1 MEQDKNVTEN
11 GKEKLRPLMLEM
23 FNLVSTGTDVSQE
36 VRRLLPEDILK
47 ERGEYL
53 SRLKQIVSDS
63 IENDKKKEIVV
74 ERDNK
79 FYYVQCPEKS
89 VITPA
94 KFMNSPEF
102 KDLGY
107 GALRIGEGDN
117 LI

>member
-1 MEQDKNVTEN
+1 MEQDKNVTET

-36 VRRLLPEDILK
+36 VRILLPEDILK

-79 FYYVQCPEKS
+79 FYYVQCPEKKCDHS
-89 VITPA
+89 CKIYELP
-94 KFMNSPEF
+94 
-102 KDLGY
+102 G
-107 GALRIGEGDN
+107 I
-117 LI
+117 

>member
-1 MEQDKNVTEN
+1 MRNAIIDYSILILYHLMEQDKNVTET

-63 IENDKKKEIVV
+63 IENDKKKE
-74 ERDNK
+74 
-79 FYYVQCPEKS
+79 
-89 VITPA
+89 
-94 KFMNSPEF
+94 
-102 KDLGY
+102 L
-107 GALRIGEGDN
+107 
-117 LI
+117 